1 MAGWSLSIFCS
12 LIFIRSTL
20 LTDIEMWQWDFA
32 SQGFS
37 QCHKTFVLRVT
48 WLAKSLSYL
57 ELQCY
62 RVARRRGLRT
72 ENSAT
77 HIVLSTCQKYVV
89 DFFVMEVVIASTIEH
104 PPKGLSEIF
113 SLSFFSCSVFLL
125 LLTRHPWKTA
135 ARISCETASTERRVE
150 NNKINLKIDLLSVR

>member
-89 DFFVMEVVIASTIEH
+89 DFCYGSRHRFHYWAPAKRPIRNFLTFVFF
-104 PPKGLSEIF
+104 LF
-113 SLSFFSCSVFLL
+113 SLLATSHQAPMKHSSAHKLRNC
-125 LLTRHPWKTA
+125 
-135 ARISCETASTERRVE
+135 
-150 NNKINLKIDLLSVR
+150 